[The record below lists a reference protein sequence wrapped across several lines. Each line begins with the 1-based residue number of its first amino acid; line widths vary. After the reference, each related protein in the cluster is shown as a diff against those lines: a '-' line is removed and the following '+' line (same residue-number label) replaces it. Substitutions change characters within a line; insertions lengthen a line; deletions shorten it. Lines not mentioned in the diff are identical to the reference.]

1 MNVDKLYIVSIEN
14 TEENYSDTL
23 GRVNDIGLPN
33 RLEYEFM
40 GVNGYGLTDSDLVG
54 MGISGYDKWNVLTSD
69 VKLADP
75 DNRYWKRD
83 LTRGEYGCML
93 SHIKIWEDA
102 YENGYDNIIV
112 YEDDVVSD
120 NVFDWSVLSDIESLN
135 YDLFYLGRLPQGG
148 FNGVVDTPIEGYP
161 HLCTPGYSYQTHAYM
176 LSKSG
181 IKKIV
186 ENHLPTLKKNLVPA
200 DEFLPAISNWTP
212 REDLMDLFESDM
224 NTLGLTEWNN
234 GVVQIRTENF
244 GNSLTQPE

>member
-1 MNVDKLYIVSIEN
+1 MNVDKLYIVSIDN

-23 GRVNDIGLPN
+23 GRVNSIGLPN

-40 GVNGYGLTDSDLVG
+40 GVNGYNLTEDDLVN

-69 VKLADP
+69 VKLTDP

-112 YEDDVVSD
+112 YEDDIVSD

-135 YDLFYLGRLPQGG
+135 YDLFYLGRLPQRG
-148 FNGVVDTPIEGYP
+148 FDGVVDTPIDGYP
-161 HLCTPGYSYQTHAYM
+161 HLCNPGYSYQTHAYM
-176 LSKSG
+176 LSKKG
-181 IKKIV
+181 IAKLV
-186 ENHLPTLKKNLVPA
+186 ETHLPTLKKNLVPA
-200 DEFLPAISNWTP
+200 DEFLPAISGWTP
-212 REDLMDLFESDM
+212 REDLMDLFERNM
-224 NTLGLTEWNN
+224 ITIGLTEWEDKF
-234 GVVQIRTENF
+234 VQLRTENY